1 MKNDEENI
9 DEKNPKSKYKYLRKK
24 FENVVDKLKKILIVS
39 RSVQVFLLLYFRTDC
54 PLMKK
59 KVWRKA
65 HRTEH

>member
-39 RSVQVFLLLYFRTDC
+39 RSVQVFLLLYFRADC
-54 PLMKK
+54 QLMEK